1 MSHNSQE
8 ELVSLAELTFLMVV
22 VQLAEER
29 VEAALLARLAPVPL
43 EVAPKP
49 LEKVA
54 PTPP

>member
-43 EVAPKP
+43 EVALEP
-49 LEKVA
+49 LEEVA